1 MALDEA
7 TNPMQG
13 VSGPGKF
20 AKRTDLEVQ
29 STGYGDKV
37 AYDANKSGA
46 PLERAQKSPMISEA
60 PQVPTGVSPVTGLY
74 DPTAR
79 PDEPVTTGIDM
90 GPGAGSEALM
100 MRPNAEKL
108 SDALAKMLP
117 YDPTGEINII
127 YQQALARGMYDSATL
142 TSCCCSS

>member
-7 TNPMQG
+7 TNPVKG

-20 AKRTDLEVQ
+20 AKRTDLQVQ

-46 PLERAQKSPMISEA
+46 PLATAPKSPMLSQA
-60 PQVPTGVSPVTGLY
+60 PQVSAGGAAPAGPGLF
-74 DPTAR
+74 DPSQR
-79 PDEPVTTGIDM
+79 PNEPITQGIDI

-100 MRPNAEKL
+100 MQSQFAQTKI
-108 SDALAKMLP
+108 SDTLAQMLP
-117 YDPTGEINII
+117 YDQTGEVGIL
-127 YQQALARGMYDSATL
+127 YQQALSRGM
-142 TSCCCSS
+142 

>member
-37 AYDANKSGA
+37 QYQADKSGA
-46 PLERAQKSPMISEA
+46 PLATAPKSPMLSQA
-60 PQVPTGVSPVTGLY
+60 PEVPASQTPPSATGLY
-74 DPTAR
+74 DPTQR
-79 PDEPVTTGIDM
+79 PNEPITSGIDM
-90 GPGAGSEALM
+90 GPGVGSSALGM
-100 MRPNAEKL
+100 NKVQVKL
-108 SDALAKMLP
+108 SDSLAAMLAF
-117 YDPTGEINII
+117 DTTGEVAIL
-127 YQQALARGMYDSATL
+127 YQEALARGN
-142 TSCCCSS
+142 

>member
-7 TNPMQG
+7 TNPVKG

-20 AKRTDLEVQ
+20 SKRTDLEVE

-46 PLERAQKSPMISEA
+46 ALERAPKNPMLSQA
-60 PQVPTGVSPVTGLY
+60 PQVPTGAAMGAVTGLY
-74 DPTAR
+74 DPTER
-79 PDEPVTTGIDM
+79 PNEPVTTGIDM

-100 MRPNAEKL
+100 IDSNAGQKL
-108 SDALAKMLP
+108 SDALAKMIP
-117 YDPTGEINII
+117 YDQSGEINIL
-127 YQQALARGMYDSATL
+127 YQQALARGM
-142 TSCCCSS
+142 

>member
-1 MALDEA
+1 MALEDA

-37 AYDANKSGA
+37 AYDAAKSGA
-46 PLERAQKSPMISEA
+46 PLATAPKNPMLSQA
-60 PQVPTGVSPVTGLY
+60 PQVTTDQGSVTGLY
-74 DPTAR
+74 DKTTR
-79 PDEPVTTGIDM
+79 PDEPITHGIDI

-100 MRPNAEKL
+100 MQSKFAETKL
-108 SDALAKMLP
+108 SDTLAQMLP
-117 YDPTGEINII
+117 YDTTGEIGIL
-127 YQQALARGMYDSATL
+127 YQRALSRGM
-142 TSCCCSS
+142 

>member
-7 TNPMQG
+7 TNPVKG

-20 AKRTDLEVQ
+20 SKRTDLQVQ

-74 DPTAR
+74 EPTAR
-79 PDEPVTTGIDM
+79 PNEPITAGVDM
-90 GPGAGSEALM
+90 GAGPGSQALM
-100 MRPNAEKL
+100 MKPNAEKL

-117 YDPTGEINII
+117 YDQSGEINII
-127 YQQALARGMYDSATL
+127 YQQALARGM
-142 TSCCCSS
+142 